1 MSRGL
6 GPTQLPAL
14 TILEERSTGLAHAE
28 LAPMLGL
35 KERWCRKVVASMVE
49 RDLVVVVK
57 ERRGPLVV
65 WHVDR
70 LGYHRQWMLAIARLE
85 LRREF
90 QLGRSSGGRTARRA
104 DACAVIRCSPM
115 SKRAETFRGIRRR
128 PVGPGRRVPDNGTRT
143 ASGIDRLSRRRGLS
157 ARSSSVT
164 ETWETP

>member
-6 GPTQLPAL
+6 GPTQLRAL
-14 TILEERSTGLAHAE
+14 AILEERSTGLAHAE

-90 QLGRSSGGRTARRA
+90 QLAEVERWADRQEGR
-104 DACAVIRCSPM
+104 CVCCHQ
-115 SKRAETFRGIRRR
+115 
-128 PVGPGRRVPDNGTRT
+128 VLPD
-143 ASGIDRLSRRRGLS
+143 
-157 ARSSSVT
+157 V
-164 ETWETP
+164 